1 MRSRGAGRVM
11 ALAAAALALSACGNV
26 ADRGSDV
33 VDSIAERGV
42 AAYAEGRWRCET
54 DENDGGRRRHLTTFV
69 AVGGN
74 GRFTYWV
81 VGASNGKQVGT
92 WSVEGL
98 QLRLAVPRNED
109 GSNGFD
115 QWVYDADKDPPTHLR
130 GRQPEPEGEQEL
142 DVQVDKDRLTLVQQD
157 EPGNGGA
164 NYDWDVTCTRESTDP
179 GEIPPTVPASD
190 SG

>member
-1 MRSRGAGRVM
+1 MRSRGTGQVV

-33 VDSIAERGV
+33 VDSIAERGL

-54 DENDGGRRRHLTTFV
+54 DENDGGFPRHLTTFV
-69 AVGGN
+69 AVGAN

-130 GRQPEPEGEQEL
+130 GRRIGSEGEQEL
-142 DVQVDKDRLTLVQQD
+142 AVKVDKDRLTLVQQD
-157 EPGNGGA
+157 EPGPGGA
-164 NYDWDVTCTRESTDP
+164 NYDWNVTCTRESTNP
-179 GEIPPTVPASD
+179 GQIPPTIPASD